1 MAEKVRLQLALRRAC
16 WGVINKGCINAVP
29 IVLKTVLTSIVVG
42 VAINDVAQNPVD
54 IREASLHG
62 RVKPI
67 HRTLPSQDLPVIID
81 PLCHL

>member
-1 MAEKVRLQLALRRAC
+1 VAEKVRLQLALRRAC

-62 RVKPI
+62 RGQANP
-67 HRTLPSQDLPVIID
+67 
-81 PLCHL
+81 